1 MTTFN
6 QSKLLKSILFSS
18 LPVLFSYAPTAYA
31 GVETY
36 CQPSFTISSNRYDAC
51 SQLPILDPANDN
63 QTNMLLL
70 LSDLGLADLGT
81 IQADKNMWD
90 AVYGTVPFDAS
101 TLLSISQNKIANHR
115 AQFKSN
121 TPSYDERCATLEPGQ
136 TLFIQQVTA
145 NQNISAT
152 EKRQLIQE
160 RNTLKQCNDKTPLIA
175 VDPTWSVTARQYA
188 SYLNGSI
195 AFYNANFSTATKIYS
210 ALTQVDDPWLKE
222 TSQYMLI
229 RTTLNSAYATGVN
242 PYGDVDLNKI
252 NPNILKQ
259 FLENITNYLKLYPNG
274 QYVASARGFMRR
286 GFWLSRRQDLLLNE
300 LVWQL
305 NNSKSKYYNLE
316 IQNFP
321 AEVDRRVFGTAS
333 FDAKNLNDPFFLT
346 IYDLMQMRDSSAE
359 GYHPITWAQLNTQ
372 QDKFKNQPALFQY
385 LQATQLFFIQK
396 KPQQALEY
404 LPKTPPDINTYLGLS
419 QAFLKGRI
427 LEKTAS
433 TQQAANYWNQL
444 LTQSK
449 TANQRGLFEM
459 ALSQH
464 LNAQQNYAAFM
475 GKNAKISQINLQ
487 KNFIT
492 HIANE
497 NSLQKIIQSNEAT
510 IDQKQTA
517 TYILLQK
524 SLAHQNYALF
534 NQYYSAMPPDAL
546 QYKAYSSL
554 EKFKNKPPFA
564 NFIWNGS
571 SITPQIKCPDLS
583 TLTAKL
589 AQAPQ
594 DLTLNLCLGEYMRSD
609 KSYDTQYNT
618 DEATTSSFKGRLFTR
633 GQVYKDIINHSSK
646 GDLQAYALFR
656 AIQCYAPS
664 GNNDCNDPDVPKSTR
679 KQWYDQIK
687 RDYPETSWAKSL
699 KYYW

>member
-1 MTTFN
+1 MKTSN
-6 QSKLLKSILFSS
+6 QSNFLKSILLSS
-18 LPVLFSYAPTAYA
+18 LPVVFSYAPTAHA
-31 GVETY
+31 GVENY
-36 CQPSFTISSNRYDAC
+36 CQPSFVISSNRYDAC

-63 QTNMLLL
+63 QSNMLLL

-101 TLLSISQNKIANHR
+101 TLLSMSHNKIANHR
-115 AQFKSN
+115 AQFKTN
-121 TPSYDERCATLEPGQ
+121 TTFYDERCATLETGQ
-136 TLFIQQVTA
+136 ALFIQQVQT
-145 NQNISAT
+145 NPNILAA

-160 RNTLKQCNDKTPLIA
+160 RNTLKQCNDKIPLIA

-188 SYLNGSI
+188 SYLNASI

-210 ALTQVDDPWLKE
+210 ALTNVDDPWLKE

-242 PYGDVDLNKI
+242 PYGDVDLSKI

-259 FLENITNYLKLYPNG
+259 FLDNITTYLKRYPNG

-316 IQNFP
+316 ISNFP
-321 AEVDRRVFGTAS
+321 AEVDRQVFGSAS
-333 FDAKNLNDPFFLT
+333 FNTQNLNEPFFLT

-359 GYHPITWAQLNTQ
+359 GYRPITWTQLNTQ
-372 QDKFKNQPALFQY
+372 HDKFKNQPALFQY

-404 LPKTPPDINTYLGLS
+404 LPKTAPDINTYLGLS

-427 LEKTAS
+427 LEKTVSA
-433 TQQAANYWNQL
+433 QQAENYWNQQL
-444 LTQSK
+444 AQSK

-464 LNAQQNYAAFM
+464 LNAQQNYAAFI
-475 GKNAKISQINLQ
+475 GKDAKISQINLQ

-492 HIANE
+492 RIANE
-497 NSLQKIIQSNEAT
+497 NSLQKIIQSNQST

-517 TYILLQK
+517 TYILLKK
-524 SLAHQNYALF
+524 SLAHQNYTLF
-534 NQYYSAMPPDAL
+534 NQYYNAMPQDAL
-546 QYKAYSSL
+546 QYKAYNSL

-564 NFIWNGS
+564 NFIWKGS
-571 SITPQIKCPDLS
+571 SITPQIKCADLITLS
-583 TLTAKL
+583 TKL

-609 KSYDTQYNT
+609 KSYDTQYNADEVTT
-618 DEATTSSFKGRLFTR
+618 DRFKGRLFTR
-633 GQVYKDIINHSSK
+633 GQVYKEIIKHSDK

-664 GNNDCNDPDVPKSTR
+664 GNNDCNDPDVAKSTR